1 MTVLSVTMEAS
12 CFRSADAD
20 AWLVIEAARERTM
33 AADNILETKFFFI
46 KSISFQKYMLFLLFS
61 KIGYGREKG
70 KPGLEK
76 KFENFFTVHG
86 LRQMIKYDILNS
98 SSEES
103 L

>member
-1 MTVLSVTMEAS
+1 
-12 CFRSADAD
+12 
-20 AWLVIEAARERTM
+20 
-33 AADNILETKFFFI
+33 
-46 KSISFQKYMLFLLFS
+46 MLFLLFS